1 LPISATT
8 DKLSRKNKLHQWRA
22 VMPPHLRGP
31 IAINY
36 RRATDVLSESF
47 GLLRAARINAE
58 QDRRKQSATF
68 DDQAAFGPKRD
79 FECAC
84 RKYFGRENSGII
96 CDQCGVKATSSDVR
110 RTRCAHINLPVPIL
124 HPLGGEP
131 AQLNTVP
138 VLPVA
143 FVEAPGGAEL
153 LRAYDK
159 VLRAADARELGD
171 AFGMLLNVLA
181 PLLVMAHNWNL
192 SERLLIAH
200 GMALKE
206 TAA

>member
-1 LPISATT
+1 
-8 DKLSRKNKLHQWRA
+8 
-22 VMPPHLRGP
+22 MPPHLPGL

-36 RRATDVLSESF
+36 RPATDDEIRSESF
-47 GLLRAARINAE
+47 GLLTSARINTE
-58 QDRRKQSATF
+58 QDWRKQRGTF

-84 RKYFGRENSGII
+84 GKYLGRENSGMI
-96 CDQCGVKATSSDVR
+96 CDKCGVKVTSSDVR
-110 RTRCAHINLPVPIL
+110 RTRCSHINLPAPIL
-124 HPLGGEP
+124 HPLGGKP
-131 AQLNTVP
+131 APLNTVP

-143 FVEAPGGAEL
+143 FVEAPGGAHL
-153 LRAYDK
+153 LRAYDR

-171 AFGMLLNVLA
+171 AFGMLLDVLA
-181 PLLVMAHNWNL
+181 PLLVTAHNWNL

-200 GMALKE
+200 GMDLKE

>member
-1 LPISATT
+1 M
-8 DKLSRKNKLHQWRA
+8 R
-22 VMPPHLRGP
+22 PHLPGP
-31 IAINY
+31 IAIRY
-36 RRATDVLSESF
+36 RPATDNEVRAESF
-47 GLLRAARINAE
+47 GLLKAARINAE
-58 QDRRKQSATF
+58 QDWRKQRGTF

-84 RKYFGRENSGII
+84 GKYFGRDNAKII
-96 CDQCGVKATSSDVR
+96 CDQCGVKVTTSDVR
-110 RTRCAHINLPVPIL
+110 RARCAHINLPMPIL

-138 VLPVA
+138 DLPVA
-143 FVEAPGGAEL
+143 FVEAPGGADL

-159 VLRAADARELGD
+159 VLRGVEERELSD
-171 AFGMLLNVLA
+171 AFSMLLDVLA
-181 PLLVMAHNWNL
+181 PLLVAAHNWSL

-206 TAA
+206 TGA